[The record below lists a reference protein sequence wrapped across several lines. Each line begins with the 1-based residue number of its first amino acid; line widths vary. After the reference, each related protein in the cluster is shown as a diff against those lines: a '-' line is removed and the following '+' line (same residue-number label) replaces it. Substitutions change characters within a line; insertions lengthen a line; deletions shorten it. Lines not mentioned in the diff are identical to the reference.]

1 MSERV
6 RVREERV
13 REERVREITWQQFVE
28 KFVYSCRIE

>member
-1 MSERV
+1 MSERGESE
-6 RVREERV
+6 RVRV